1 MIMINH
7 KLKGNYTE
15 EALQRTGKGTDLKK
29 LVAEKLT
36 PHFKNRYNH
45 SSFFKEVENQ
55 LFF

>member
-45 SSFFKEVENQ
+45 SRFFKEVENQ